1 MTSNSR
7 DAKRTIL
14 FVNWAHALDHFVLLI
29 FPTAVIAVAAEFH
42 RDYSGLISLST
53 GAFVAF
59 GLFALP
65 VGWLADRFG
74 RHILMSWYFFGYGAA
89 CLLVAASASV
99 PMLAVSLLLLG
110 IFSAI
115 YHPIGSSM
123 IVANTDRIG
132 RALGINGVWGNM
144 GAALASG
151 ITAALAAAFGWR
163 AAFFVPGAALIA
175 TGVAFVLFVKD
186 CGDGVEKRKMRHKLN
201 AGRSHLAALFA
212 AFTTAILAGGLT
224 FNVVTI
230 SMPKVIDE
238 RLGLA
243 LPLAATGWLT
253 TGIFVCGAL
262 TQISIGRLIDR
273 VELPTLFVWLGLL
286 QPIGLLVAATSSGVP
301 MAVGLMLSISSIYG
315 QVVVNDA
322 MVGRYVPDEYRN
334 RLYSIRFFLGF
345 TVGGLAVPMIGAL
358 HRQGGFETVLLVSG
372 GIGTLIFL
380 SALATWALT
389 RGRLEVMA
397 APAE

>member
-7 DAKRTIL
+7 DTRRTIL

-74 RHILMSWYFFGYGAA
+74 RHKLMSWFFFGYGAA
-89 CLLVAASASV
+89 CLLVAASATV
-99 PMLAVSLLLLG
+99 FMLAVSLLLLG

-123 IVANTDRIG
+123 IVANTEQIG

-175 TGVAFVLFVKD
+175 TGFAFVFFVKD
-186 CGDGVEKRKMRHKLN
+186 RSAGFKKGKVRHKLN
-201 AGRSHLAALFA
+201 AGRNHVIVLLAAFL
-212 AFTTAILAGGLT
+212 TAILAGGLT

-230 SMPKVIDE
+230 SMPKLIDE

-253 TGIFVCGAL
+253 TGIFICGAL

-273 VELPTLFVWLGLL
+273 VELTTLFIWLGLL
-286 QPIGLLVAATSSGVP
+286 QPIGLLMAASTSGVP
-301 MAVGLMLSISSIYG
+301 MALGLMLATASIYG
-315 QVVVNDA
+315 QVVINDA

-334 RLYSIRFFLGF
+334 RVYSIRFFLGF

-372 GIGTLIFL
+372 AIGSLIFL

>member
-89 CLLVAASASV
+89 CVLVAASASV

-186 CGDGVEKRKMRHKLN
+186 RGAGVEKRKMRHKLN

-253 TGIFVCGAL
+253 TGIFLCGAL

-286 QPIGLLVAATSSGVP
+286 QPIGLLMAATSSGVP

-315 QVVVNDA
+315 QVIVNDA
-322 MVGRYVPDEYRN
+322 MVGRYVPNEYRN

-397 APAE
+397 VPAE